1 MNIVVAPDSYKGSLT
16 ALQAAEIIQSAIL
29 QVEQSSQV
37 SVMPMADGGEGT
49 LDCLLST
56 TRSEKVPITCTGPLG
71 EKITTYYGITQFG
84 TAIIEIANIAGLVQV
99 PEEKRNPDETTTF
112 GIGEVILDA
121 LDRGCQ
127 SLIIGIGGSATNDGG
142 LGMMIALGMTAKN
155 KAGNKLDGYGKDL
168 LQLDKVDFTDFDPRL
183 AEISIKV
190 ASDVDN
196 PLCGKMGATV
206 VYGQQKGATSEQIEL
221 YDKALDNYSDVIEAK
236 LNTSFKQS
244 QGAGAAGGLGFSLLT
259 MGAKL
264 VSGAKLIA
272 EEMHLEEV
280 IEGADLVITGEG
292 QSDEQTL
299 FGKAPGYVATIAK
312 SYDVPVILIS
322 GSIIGDR
329 DKLRGKFSGCFSTIN
344 EPLPLEKCMKNAEKL
359 LFDQTKQIFHLI
371 KTIKKSTI

>member
-1 MNIVVAPDSYKGSLT
+1 
-16 ALQAAEIIQSAIL
+16 
-29 QVEQSSQV
+29 
-37 SVMPMADGGEGT
+37 MADGGEGT
-49 LDCLLST
+49 LDFLLST

-206 VYGQQKGATSEQIEL
+206 VYGPQKGATSEQIEL

-236 LNTSFKQS
+236 LNNSFKQS
-244 QGAGAAGGLGFSLLT
+244 QGAGAAGGLGFALLT

-329 DKLRGKFSGCFSTIN
+329 KSTRLNSSHVAISYAVFC
-344 EPLPLEKCMKNAEKL
+344 LKKKIK
-359 LFDQTKQIFHLI
+359 TKQIIIEHET
-371 KTIKKSTI
+371 KNER

>member
-29 QVEQSSQV
+29 EVDQSSQV

-142 LGMMIALGMTAKN
+142 LGMMIALGMTATDKN
-155 KAGNKLDGYGKDL
+155 GKELKGYGKDL
-168 LQLDKVDFTDFDPRL
+168 LHLDKVDFSNFDPRI
-183 AEISIKV
+183 AKATFKV
-190 ASDVDN
+190 ACDVEN
-196 PLCGKMGATV
+196 PLCGEKGATS
-206 VYGQQKGATSEQIEL
+206 VYGPQKGATPEQIVL
-221 YDKALDNYSDVIEAK
+221 YDKALEKYSDIME
-236 LNTSFKQS
+236 
-244 QGAGAAGGLGFSLLT
+244 
-259 MGAKL
+259 
-264 VSGAKLIA
+264 
-272 EEMHLEEV
+272 
-280 IEGADLVITGEG
+280 
-292 QSDEQTL
+292 
-299 FGKAPGYVATIAK
+299 
-312 SYDVPVILIS
+312 
-322 GSIIGDR
+322 
-329 DKLRGKFSGCFSTIN
+329 
-344 EPLPLEKCMKNAEKL
+344 
-359 LFDQTKQIFHLI
+359 DQLH
-371 KTIKKSTI
+371 